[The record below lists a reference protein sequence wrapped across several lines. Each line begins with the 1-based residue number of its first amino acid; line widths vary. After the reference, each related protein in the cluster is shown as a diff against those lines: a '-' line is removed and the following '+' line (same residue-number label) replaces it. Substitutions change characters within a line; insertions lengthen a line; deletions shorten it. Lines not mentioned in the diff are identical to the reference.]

1 MITKEAVIMHDEDI
15 KLNGTLAATQ
25 FDKENM
31 YIQKILYEAKIE
43 ILIKEIKDDKV
54 IKKTQNS

>member
-1 MITKEAVIMHDEDI
+1 MHDEDI
-15 KLNGTLAATQ
+15 KLNETLAATQ
-25 FDKENM
+25 FDKEKM
-31 YIQKILYEAKIE
+31 YIQTILYEAKIE